1 LSSMRKVNLAYAKDH
16 LESLVDE
23 AIAGEDVVI
32 ASQGTRLVRLMPV
45 EEPRAVK
52 DVGSGARRAKIE
64 ALCSQLQSLPDLDS
78 RSAEEILG
86 YDERGLFG

>member
-1 LSSMRKVNLAYAKDH
+1 MRKVNLAYAKDH

-32 ASQGTRLVRLMPV
+32 ASQGTRLVRLIPV
-45 EEPRAVK
+45 EEKGRE
-52 DVGSGARRAKIE
+52 DTGSTSRRSKIE

-86 YDERGLFG
+86 YDERGLF

>member
-1 LSSMRKVNLAYAKDH
+1 VNLVYAKDH

-23 AIAGEDVVI
+23 AIAGEEVVI
-32 ASQGTRLVRLMPV
+32 SSQGTRMVRLMPV
-45 EEPRAVK
+45 EEKARAGQ
-52 DVGSGARRAKIE
+52 DVEATSRRSKIE

-86 YDERGLFG
+86 YDERGLF

>member
-1 LSSMRKVNLAYAKDH
+1 MRKVNLAYAKDH

-32 ASQGTRLVRLMPV
+32 ASQETRLVRLIPV
-45 EEPRAVK
+45 EEPRSVE
-52 DVGSGARRAKIE
+52 DVGSKSRRAKIE

-86 YDERGLFG
+86 YDERGLFE

>member
-1 LSSMRKVNLAYAKDH
+1 MSSMRKVNLAYAKDH

-32 ASQGTRLVRLMPV
+32 ASPGTRLVRLIPV
-45 EEPRAVK
+45 EEKVRVGE
-52 DVGSGARRAKIE
+52 DVGSTSRRSKIE
-64 ALCSQLQSLPDLDS
+64 SLCSQLQSLPDLDS

-86 YDERGLFG
+86 YDERGLF

>member
-1 LSSMRKVNLAYAKDH
+1 MSIMRKVNLNYAKDH

-32 ASQGTRLVRLMPV
+32 ASAGARLVRLTPI
-45 EEPRAVK
+45 EGGKAEIAGSKPRR
-52 DVGSGARRAKIE
+52 SKIE
-64 ALCSQLQSLPDLDS
+64 ELCAQLQSLPDLDS

-86 YDERGLFG
+86 YDERGLF